1 MPTGH
6 PAQAQQFA
14 GPSRHETIA
23 RTARE
28 LNRHAATPPPNITK
42 NAAVNAKTAPT
53 VSKGQPV
60 TGTKEGEGQTAN
72 LKGQAVTGA
81 KTGET
86 ANLKGQRNL
95 KGESNLLQG
104 QNQNVLNRQ
113 NAPQQK
119 MALAEAAK
127 ARVAEAKKTPIL
139 KNPVFASTS
148 PRAMGT
154 TLSNWTFRGHF
165 AQSAFFRDRF
175 HHRHL
180 GIVLGFIGVV
190 FWPYAYDDFV
200 DYTFAPY
207 AYDTFWPYA
216 YDDVYAGI
224 FGGYAPEYYAPEDAY
239 AYAGSPGSARAYS
252 RASRY
257 TTRYATRA
265 NAPLSGGAARVCSG
279 EAQGLT
285 DFSIQKIADQVPPTQ
300 DQQALLDDLKAATVK
315 AVQILQAACPTDLP
329 STATGRI
336 TVMRARIDAML
347 QAVETVAPALDKFY
361 QSLNDEQRARFNA
374 MDQGEQQAV
383 RAQPADIERFC
394 KGQGTAQARLPIDR
408 IERTLHLNPDQEN
421 GLKAL
426 DDATAKAAEML
437 KDQCQS
443 AETLTPTG
451 RLAAMAD
458 RLRAMSKALE
468 MTEAAL
474 AKFYDS
480 LSDEQKA
487 QFDRI
492 NVRQT

>member
-1 MPTGH
+1 MSRRVMDCAAVPALCFLLSLATTEAFAGPPHPGGGGGGAPAPHFSAPAPHFSAPAHIAAPRTFAAPPRNFAARPAPPPHFAARPAPHIATPQRSFARMPTGH

-14 GPSRHETIA
+14 GPSHHETVA

-165 AQSAFFRDRF
+165 AQSAFFRDRDRF

-224 FGGYAPEYYAPEDAY
+224 FGDYAPEYYAPEDAY
-239 AYAGSPGSARAYS
+239 AYAGSQAWERAYTRAETARA
-252 RASRY
+252 
-257 TTRYATRA
+257 
-265 NAPLSGGAARVCSG
+265 GG
-279 EAQGLT
+279 
-285 DFSIQKIADQVPPTQ
+285 
-300 DQQALLDDLKAATVK
+300 
-315 AVQILQAACPTDLP
+315 
-329 STATGRI
+329 
-336 TVMRARIDAML
+336 
-347 QAVETVAPALDKFY
+347 
-361 QSLNDEQRARFNA
+361 
-374 MDQGEQQAV
+374 
-383 RAQPADIERFC
+383 ERFP
-394 KGQGTAQARLPIDR
+394 G
-408 IERTLHLNPDQEN
+408 
-421 GLKAL
+421 
-426 DDATAKAAEML
+426 
-437 KDQCQS
+437 
-443 AETLTPTG
+443 
-451 RLAAMAD
+451 
-458 RLRAMSKALE
+458 
-468 MTEAAL
+468 
-474 AKFYDS
+474 
-480 LSDEQKA
+480 
-487 QFDRI
+487 
-492 NVRQT
+492 

>member
-1 MPTGH
+1 MSRRVMDCAAVPALCFLLSLATTEAFAGPPHPGGGGGGAPAPHFSAPAPHFSAPPAAPHFAAPAPHVSAPAPHFAAPAPHFSAPAHNAAPRTFSAPPRNFAARPAPPPHFAARPAPHIAPPQRSFARMPTGH

-28 LNRHAATPPPNITK
+28 LNRHAATPPPNTTK

-72 LKGQAVTGA
+72 LKGQS
-81 KTGET
+81 
-86 ANLKGQRNL
+86 NLR
-95 KGESNLLQG
+95 GESNLLKG

-113 NAPQQK
+113 NVPQQK

-127 ARVAEAKKTPIL
+127 ARVAEARKTPIL

-207 AYDTFWPYA
+207 AYDTFWPCA

-224 FGGYAPEYYAPEDAY
+224 F
-239 AYAGSPGSARAYS
+239 
-252 RASRY
+252 
-257 TTRYATRA
+257 
-265 NAPLSGGAARVCSG
+265 
-279 EAQGLT
+279 
-285 DFSIQKIADQVPPTQ
+285 
-300 DQQALLDDLKAATVK
+300 
-315 AVQILQAACPTDLP
+315 
-329 STATGRI
+329 
-336 TVMRARIDAML
+336 
-347 QAVETVAPALDKFY
+347 
-361 QSLNDEQRARFNA
+361 
-374 MDQGEQQAV
+374 
-383 RAQPADIERFC
+383 
-394 KGQGTAQARLPIDR
+394 
-408 IERTLHLNPDQEN
+408 
-421 GLKAL
+421 
-426 DDATAKAAEML
+426 
-437 KDQCQS
+437 
-443 AETLTPTG
+443 
-451 RLAAMAD
+451 
-458 RLRAMSKALE
+458 
-468 MTEAAL
+468 
-474 AKFYDS
+474 
-480 LSDEQKA
+480 
-487 QFDRI
+487 
-492 NVRQT
+492 